1 MVLKSCIERL
11 KMNLSFLRSG
21 EIQEDN
27 VLPRYHLVSI
37 FKELTSNL
45 GELCDCVVDLIP

>member
-1 MVLKSCIERL
+1 
-11 KMNLSFLRSG
+11 MNLPFLRSG

-27 VLPRYHLVSI
+27 VLPKVS
-37 FKELTSNL
+37 FGFNL